1 MLLNQ
6 LLGSILPGVVIGNF
20 AIFNAFYPTKKTSN
34 E

>member
-6 LLGSILPGVVIGNF
+6 LLGSILPGVVPGIF
-20 AIFNAFYPTKKTSN
+20 AIFNAFYPTKKTS